1 MSLGDTLQGAKGG
14 VNEHLTS
21 RLDPG
26 LESSDE
32 KMELA
37 NNYSLYQT

>member
-1 MSLGDTLQGAKGG
+1 MSLGDTLERAKGG

-26 LESSDE
+26 LESSAE